1 VSDQALD
8 LPFGWEFRPCVHAA
22 VPHHHHR
29 GGQYSVGTGPEAD
42 SFCWD
47 DDFYACPSRA
57 ATPPLVA
64 ASPVPPVVPDSE
76 ALDRGEF
83 CPRCQGETETGTF
96 GYSCACQGHCGK
108 VGCSGAL
115 RSGSG
120 VVPDK
125 PALAPA
131 TDEALAAGREWAGDI
146 ASTFGW
152 SVPAVTT
159 ADSPALAS
167 CGNENYVHQAHNWS
181 PVGVLH
187 CPGVGVPA
195 VTDDEAATIHEVVA
209 NGLHA
214 EACAYDHPRSE
225 CKWFYESAAREV
237 IAALR
242 SAGFLIVHHT
252 KET

>member
-1 VSDQALD
+1 VSDWHGLGG
-8 LPFGWEFRPCVHAA
+8 PRPESVYL
-22 VPHHHHR
+22 
-29 GGQYSVGTGPEAD
+29 GYS
-42 SFCWD
+42 D
-47 DDFYACPSRA
+47 D

-76 ALDRGEF
+76 VLDH
-83 CPRCQGETETGTF
+83 CRCADVSMAADPDCVIHG
-96 GYSCACQGHCGK
+96 S
-108 VGCSGAL
+108 
-115 RSGSG
+115 SGSG

-125 PALAPA
+125 PALAPEKCPVCFGTGVQHCGMSGA
-131 TDEALAAGREWAGDI
+131 NCRAGDDGPGGNCGQPCACRN
-146 ASTFGW
+146 AS
-152 SVPAVTT
+152 
-159 ADSPALAS
+159 
-167 CGNENYVHQAHNWS
+167 
-181 PVGVLH
+181 
-187 CPGVGVPA
+187 VPA